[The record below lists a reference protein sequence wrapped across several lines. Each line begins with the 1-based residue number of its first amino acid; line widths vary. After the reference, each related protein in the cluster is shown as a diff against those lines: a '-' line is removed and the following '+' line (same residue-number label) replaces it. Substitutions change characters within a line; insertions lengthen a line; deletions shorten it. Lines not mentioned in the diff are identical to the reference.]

1 MTGVG
6 TIVQKRGPEVP
17 GQLAVRWERQDEMSI
32 MWLSGEL
39 DQATVMLVDRE
50 LDGRAIGMTHLIID
64 LTGLK
69 LIDSPGLDALVGIHW
84 RASKQGD
91 ELSFR
96 HGSCVAQRPVQL
108 IRSVRRRPPWAPRPT
123 GTNSDDFYP
132 ALALACADGDHLP
145 PGDRPEAA

>member
-1 MTGVG
+1 MTGGG
-6 TIVQKRGPEVP
+6 TLVHRRGPEVP
-17 GQLAVRWERQDEMSI
+17 GQLAVRWERQDDMLI

-39 DQATVMLVDRE
+39 DQATVTLFDRE
-50 LDGRAIGMTHLIID
+50 IDGRAIGMTHLIID

-69 LIDSPGLDALVGIHW
+69 VIDSPGLDALVGIHW

-96 HGSCVAQRPVQL
+96 HGSSVAQRPVQL
-108 IRSVRRRPPWAPRPT
+108 TQSVRRRPRWAPRPT

-132 ALALACADGDHLP
+132 ALALACADVDHLP